1 MKKIISVLLAI
12 FCLCSCSGGQITP
25 KLTELSFTAEL
36 SYYNE
41 LYVMDAKILKDATL
55 VAEMKE
61 PEALEG
67 LTLTVTSKG
76 ITAEYLGLTYT
87 ANEATLPFSSTVF
100 AFYLP
105 LLNVINTPEAAVD
118 KDGTLTGEV
127 EGLKYSLTFS
137 PTGLPQMLEL
147 KEKRL
152 SVRFYNTEII
162 KED

>member
-1 MKKIISVLLAI
+1 MKKIFSVFLVLI
-12 FCLCSCSGGQITP
+12 CLCSCSGKQIKPT
-25 KLTELSFTAEL
+25 LTELSFTAEL
-36 SYYNE
+36 TYYNE
-41 LYVMDAKILKDATL
+41 IYLFDAEISKDATL
-55 VAEMKE
+55 AIKMKE
-61 PEALEG
+61 PEELEG
-67 LTLTVTSKG
+67 LTLTVNKEQ

-105 LLNVINTPEAAVD
+105 LLNVINTPEAAAD